1 ANVLGIQA
9 RMKKAT
15 ENSMAASDRSVRKG
29 EGMATRTQIRFEGN
43 SADPV
48 PTANSSH
55 GPASAAAARS
65 ERTACIH
72 EQGLRSSYSRH
83 RARIHSLCVWMSPN
97 LDHARDLLQ
106 LVFLNACR
114 LDAGTLAAGN
124 SFDAGRDTTTAS
136 PQALESLQNLHASF
150 ARHFSHL
157 FTPEG
162 APARPH
168 LLGPTPPSDLRAAV
182 LSLPASQRLLYLLH
196 EVEGCSVADLAAW
209 LRTDAVLCARLLHA
223 ARLQLRLFLLAA

>member
-1 ANVLGIQA
+1 MNRQ
-9 RMKKAT
+9 RTRDSSKNEKAT

-29 EGMATRTQIRFEGN
+29 EGMATRTQFRFDGN

-48 PTANSSH
+48 PTATSSH

-72 EQGLRSSYSRH
+72 EQGLRASYSRH

-97 LDHARDLLQ
+97 LDHARELLQ

-114 LDAGTLAAGN
+114 LDAGNT
-124 SFDAGRDTTTAS
+124 FEAGRDTTTAS
-136 PQALESLQNLHASF
+136 PHALESLQNLHASF
-150 ARHFSHL
+150 ARQFSHL

-168 LLGPTPPSDLRAAV
+168 LLGSAPPSDLRAAV

-209 LRTDAVLCARLLHA
+209 LRTDAALCARLLHG